1 MNTSYFPPFAILK
14 EGLRIS
20 DDGSAV
26 TMSRDLFNKLIASAV
41 RSEFDPVWYR
51 RENPDIAAAVA
62 AGNPIDELAH
72 FAEAGYEEG
81 RRGAYWEV
89 DEAWYLETNRD
100 VAEAVEAGDFM
111 DGEAHFNETG
121 YFEGRAGDADMEAE
135 IEMWFNVILSSQK
148 LRGAKERAGAES
160 REPSLNAA
168 NAIP

>member
-62 AGNPIDELAH
+62 AGNPI
-72 FAEAGYEEG
+72 
-81 RRGAYWEV
+81 
-89 DEAWYLETNRD
+89 
-100 VAEAVEAGDFM
+100 
-111 DGEAHFNETG
+111 NETG
-121 YFEGRAGDADMEAE
+121 DFEGRAGDADMEAE
-135 IEMWFNVILSSQK
+135 IEMWFNVILSSQT

-160 REPSLNAA
+160 REPSLN
-168 NAIP
+168 